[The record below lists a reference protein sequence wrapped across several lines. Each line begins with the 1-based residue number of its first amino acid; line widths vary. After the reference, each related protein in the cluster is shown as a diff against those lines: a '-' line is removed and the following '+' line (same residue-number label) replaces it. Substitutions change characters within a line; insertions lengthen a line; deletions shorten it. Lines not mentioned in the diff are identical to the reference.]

1 MNRKDILM
9 NGFKSKIG
17 FSFSHKDMQEFETI
31 IDFYEKEN
39 KQLQNNWNEL
49 MEDIPH
55 ILEMVEH
62 NKDVIKVTS
71 DEELAIYS
79 LQNKMQEI
87 KSGNNE

>member
-1 MNRKDILM
+1 MAGYEVIMTIPDYI
-9 NGFKSKIG
+9 SKIE
-17 FSFSHKDMQEFETI
+17 KL
-31 IDFYEKEN
+31 EKE
-39 KQLQNNWNEL
+39 KQELKDNWNEL

-55 ILEMVEH
+55 ILEMIEH

-87 KSGNNE
+87 EQGSDNK